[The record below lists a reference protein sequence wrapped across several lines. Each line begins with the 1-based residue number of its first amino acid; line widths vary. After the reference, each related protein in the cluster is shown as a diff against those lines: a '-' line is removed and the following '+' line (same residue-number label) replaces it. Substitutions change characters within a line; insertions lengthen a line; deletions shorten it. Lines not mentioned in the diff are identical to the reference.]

1 MESLISHVLYAALFA
16 VAVTSAVLVISLRN
30 TIYCALSLVV
40 TMLCLAGIF
49 LLIQAPFVALIQV
62 LVYAGAI
69 MVLFL
74 YVIMLL
80 NPRRMEPITE
90 IVIARRGL
98 AFLLV
103 SVFFL
108 LITAWIF
115 RISPEIA
122 MDFQFETVGIRT
134 LATHLLTDY
143 LLPFELTSVLLLVAI
158 VGAILI
164 AKRN

>member
-1 MESLISHVLYAALFA
+1 MDLIYSILAV
-16 VAVTSAVLVISLRN
+16 VAVISATFVAFSRKAV
-30 TIYCALSLVV
+30 YCALWLVV

-49 LLIQAPFVALIQV
+49 LVIQSPFVAMIQI

-80 NPRRMEPITE
+80 NPRQTEPLAE
-90 IVIARRGL
+90 IVIARRGT
-98 AFLLV
+98 AILLV
-103 SVFFL
+103 LFFL
-108 LITAWIF
+108 ALTVGFMWRAY
-115 RISPEIA
+115 SVLPKG
-122 MDFQFETVGIRT
+122 FQFKAIAVKDI
-134 LATHLLTDY
+134 AKALLTDY

-158 VGAILI
+158 VGAVLI

>member
-1 MESLISHVLYAALFA
+1 MELIYSILAV
-16 VAVTSAVLVISLRN
+16 VAVISAAFVAFSRKAV
-30 TIYCALSLVV
+30 YGALSLVV

-49 LLIQAPFVALIQV
+49 LVIQSPFVAMIQI

-80 NPRRMEPITE
+80 NPRQTDPPAEA
-90 IVIARRGL
+90 VIARRGT
-98 AFLLV
+98 AILLV
-103 SVFFL
+103 VFFL
-108 LITAWIF
+108 ALTIGFIWRVYSALP
-115 RISPEIA
+115 RG
-122 MDFQFETVGIRT
+122 FQFKAVAVKAI
-134 LATHLLTDY
+134 AKALLTDY

-158 VGAILI
+158 VGAVLI